1 MKIEIEK
8 ISYNDIASVGL
19 DGIIRTRSG
28 RDNAT
33 GLACHR
39 GERRSVAGMSVLN
52 AAQIPVANK
61 FGVRPTINYKDL
73 MTRNFGYDKYG
84 MFVEG
89 KTDFSFT
96 NLVIFHDKSQEE
108 IEHIRMIL
116 GILDIEMEGV
126 LSRIFLAYV
135 RDDDGLL
142 GLE

>member
-1 MKIEIEK
+1 MKIEVVK

-19 DGIIRTRSG
+19 DGIISTRSG

-39 GERRSVAGMSVLN
+39 GERRSVAGASVLN

-61 FGVRPTINYKDL
+61 FGVRPTINYEDFL
-73 MTRNFGYDKYG
+73 QRRFGYDDCG
-84 MFVEG
+84 LFVEG

-96 NLVIFHDKSQEE
+96 NLVLFQDGSKEE
-108 IEHIRMIL
+108 MSLVRSVL
-116 GILDIEMEGV
+116 GILDVETVGV